1 VTRKRV
7 ILIGFLMLLLG
18 VGAVV
23 WWGQSNRRGAEL
35 YYSGTIEATSSN
47 LAFQVGGRVQEI
59 LTDEGQSV
67 DAGAVL
73 AVLDRREYVALR
85 DQARA
90 NLQRARQNLLQLGT
104 VLEVNRNVLPAEVD
118 RAAAAVK
125 ALQAQLA
132 EAESGYR
139 TQEVERARLA
149 VDAARVTLENARKDK
164 DRYDELF
171 RKGVVAEKSRDSFN
185 VQYETTLKEHQRA
198 VEAYQMA
205 REGFR
210 REEIDTARSR
220 LAEGQAALRLAQSN
234 LKKIEAA
241 EQDVEAAREQVAA
254 VRAALDVAEIQL
266 DHTRLRAPYRGIIL
280 SRNVEPGEV
289 VTPSQE
295 VLSIADLSTVDL
307 KVFVAETEIGRIAPG
322 QPVAVK
328 IDTFPDKVYNG
339 RVAYISPQAEFT
351 PKIIQTHKERVK
363 LVFLVKV
370 SVPNPHFEL
379 KSGMPAD
386 AWFR

>member
-1 VTRKRV
+1 MTRKRV

-18 VGAVV
+18 VGVVV

-149 VDAARVTLENARKDK
+149 ADAARVTLENACKDK

-171 RKGVVAEKSRDSFN
+171 RKGVVAEKSRDGFQKGVAYGGKDGLARIRQKQEGKDEYLDGEAERIEYN
-185 VQYETTLKEHQRA
+185 TNNEVAEFFHRA
-198 VEAYQMA
+198 WVRSGQDQVKGDYIWYDGISEKYLVTAGKNGDPKGSPA
-205 REGFR
+205 R
-210 REEIDTARSR
+210 
-220 LAEGQAALRLAQSN
+220 
-234 LKKIEAA
+234 
-241 EQDVEAAREQVAA
+241 
-254 VRAALDVAEIQL
+254 VRAIIQ
-266 DHTRLRAPYRGIIL
+266 P
-280 SRNVEPGEV
+280 RNKTESP
-289 VTPSQE
+289 
-295 VLSIADLSTVDL
+295 ADSGPKLDL
-307 KVFVAETEIGRIAPG
+307 KGSASLPA
-322 QPVAVK
+322 
-328 IDTFPDKVYNG
+328 
-339 RVAYISPQAEFT
+339 
-351 PKIIQTHKERVK
+351 
-363 LVFLVKV
+363 
-370 SVPNPHFEL
+370 
-379 KSGMPAD
+379 KSA
-386 AWFR
+386 AN